1 MSYGSSLQVEGP
13 LYKERRKKEEGA
25 SILLKGGYLSEAY
38 GYLKGPPPRASD
50 DFVVPKKRIG

>member
-1 MSYGSSLQVEGP
+1 MEGP